1 VSTGLLAFLCDV
13 DVAAVAY
20 EMKHGEIFVVV
31 SAAAV
36 GFGFVQHVDYFLE
49 SSEEVATMIGLNA
62 AAAAAAEAWAVE
74 TLNLV
79 DVAAVDLF
87 ESVAVDI
94 VVVPDAEVVG
104 AVEVAVAVVVTD
116 HVALVTI
123 GATEASVVVADVVV
137 VAAACIASLFASRLL
152 FLLQLALHSK

>member
-36 GFGFVQHVDYFLE
+36 DFGFVQHVDYFLE
-49 SSEEVATMIGLNA
+49 SSEEVATMIDLN
-62 AAAAAAEAWAVE
+62 AAAAEAWAVE
-74 TLNLV
+74 TLNPV

-87 ESVAVDI
+87 ESVAVGI

>member
-1 VSTGLLAFLCDV
+1 LLAFLCDV

-20 EMKHGEIFVVV
+20 VMKHGEIFVVV

-36 GFGFVQHVDYFLE
+36 DFGFVQHVDYFLE

-62 AAAAAAEAWAVE
+62 AAAAAAAAEAWAVE
-74 TLNLV
+74 TLNPV

-123 GATEASVVVADVVV
+123 GATEASVVVADVAV